1 MSGAKS
7 GLPPTADGDHARAR
21 PSGRPATDPQDTR
34 SLALDRAL
42 DRLAEW
48 SSDHNAKDAILY
60 GGNAHDSIPRRLYL
74 DRRLSPLERNAWS
87 LVRIGLQ
94 GHGVNVM
101 PSYAAL
107 RPYLTTAPYAMQASE
122 ETVARALTVLRLTRW
137 LSLVRRRR
145 DPVTGRFEGSLYVLH
160 DEPLTPYEALQL
172 DVNYLEVVGR
182 SLTHASKAVQATA
195 REALREI
202 AEDPR
207 VEGRILPPRVALLIE
222 RLSAAGSPAGD
233 QIGESAHDRMSDE
246 ANAGVAD
253 RSDSSRPQPD
263 LRSDGADPSP
273 ASDSEDGP
281 PALVGRLRNPKP
293 DSTVRT
299 VRTEQLN
306 NEIRTVPRAREGT
319 SLRLPGRLSRLRTEQ
334 CQGALNALRQVEA
347 DLQQLVLDEWDLR
360 CETSRVRNP
369 AAYLFGLIQRALRG
383 EFRAWASRPAEKP
396 PESGL
401 GNTAA
406 AGSNSGSLSQ
416 QTQLHI
422 AALMRQMKV
431 R

>member
-1 MSGAKS
+1 MLKS
-7 GLPPTADGDHARAR
+7 
-21 PSGRPATDPQDTR
+21 ATD
-34 SLALDRAL
+34 
-42 DRLAEW
+42 RLPEW
-48 SSDHNAKDAILY
+48 SSDRNAKDGILY

-94 GHGVNVM
+94 GHGVSAM

-145 DPVTGRFEGSLYVLH
+145 DPLTGRFEGSLYVLH
-160 DEPLTPYEALQL
+160 DEPLTPFEALQL

-207 VEGRILPPRVALLIE
+207 VDGRILPSRFALLIE
-222 RLSAAGSPAGD
+222 RISAADTLGGLKAGRPADGNLLK
-233 QIGESAHDRMSDE
+233 E
-246 ANAGVAD
+246 ANAETPNDAGK
-253 RSDSSRPQPD
+253 REPQPN
-263 LRSDGADPSP
+263 LRSERAAAPPS
-273 ASDSEDGP
+273 SDSEDGSST
-281 PALVGRLRNPKP
+281 LEGRLRDPKTG
-293 DSTVRT
+293 STVRT
-299 VRTEQLN
+299 VRTDLLN
-306 NEIRTVPRAREGT
+306 KEIRTVPRVHEGAA
-319 SLRLPGRLSRLRTEQ
+319 LRLPDRLSKLPAEQ
-334 CQGALNALRQVEA
+334 CQGALAALRQVEV
-347 DLQQLVLDEWDLR
+347 DLQQLVLDEWEFR
-360 CETSRVRNP
+360 CENSRVRNP

-383 EFRAWASRPAEKP
+383 EFRAWANRR
-396 PESGL
+396 
-401 GNTAA
+401 AA
-406 AGSNSGSLSQ
+406 ATPATVGMTSSSETMSQ
-416 QTQLHI
+416 ETQSRI
-422 AALMRQMKV
+422 AALSQRMKI

>member
-1 MSGAKS
+1 
-7 GLPPTADGDHARAR
+7 
-21 PSGRPATDPQDTR
+21 
-34 SLALDRAL
+34 
-42 DRLAEW
+42 LAEW

-195 REALREI
+195 REALQEI
-202 AEDPR
+202 AEDPQID
-207 VEGRILPPRVALLIE
+207 GRILPSRFALLIE
-222 RLSAAGSPAGD
+222 RISAADTPGGLKA
-233 QIGESAHDRMSDE
+233 GESADGNLLKE
-246 ANAGVAD
+246 ANAETPNDAGK
-253 RSDSSRPQPD
+253 REPQPN
-263 LRSDGADPSP
+263 LRSERADAPPS
-273 ASDSEDGP
+273 SDSEDGSST
-281 PALVGRLRNPKP
+281 LEGRLRDPKTG
-293 DSTVRT
+293 STVRT
-299 VRTEQLN
+299 VRTDLLN
-306 NEIRTVPRAREGT
+306 KEIRTVLGAHEEAAAP
-319 SLRLPGRLSRLRTEQ
+319 LRLPDRLSKFPAEQ
-334 CQGALNALRQVEA
+334 RQGALAALRRVEA
-347 DLQQLVLDEWDLR
+347 DLRQLVLDEWDFR
-360 CETSRVRNP
+360 CETSGVRNP

-383 EFRAWASRPAEKP
+383 EFRAWANRR
-396 PESGL
+396 
-401 GNTAA
+401 AA
-406 AGSNSGSLSQ
+406 ATPGTVGMTWNSETMSQ
-416 QTQLHI
+416 ETQSRI
-422 AALMRQMKV
+422 AALKHRMKI